1 MRKPGMRERNDRG
14 HALVEWVIGAAVGLG
29 LAMTAVTVFTQQLQV
44 LRESILRQQQ
54 ARDHHDLGQHL
65 RRELRRA
72 GFSHE
77 DVRTAEHQA
86 LTLEGTGAA
95 LQIHYRSD
103 PADPTRQALSP
114 GPSSLRVSQR
124 TLQWRTPHTGG
135 FQSLHDP
142 QTLALPG
149 WSAVPAVTA
158 DCHHL
163 LTVELPWQRLGG
175 LGSHV
180 SANSLASAV
189 AAAPS
194 ATAHT
199 GSGAVLVIRR
209 RNPGPEPCG
218 L

>member
-1 MRKPGMRERNDRG
+1 MGWRGDRWRSRKAHRG
-14 HALVEWVIGAAVGLG
+14 HALVEWVIGSAVGLG
-29 LAMTAVTVFTQQLQV
+29 LALAAVTVFTQQLMV

-54 ARDHHDLGQHL
+54 ERDHQDLGQHL

-72 GFSHE
+72 GFSRE
-77 DVRTAEHQA
+77 DARTVEHLG

-103 PADPTRQALSP
+103 PADPARPS

-142 QTLALPG
+142 QTLALPS
-149 WSAVPAVTA
+149 WSATPTMTT
-158 DCHHL
+158 DCRHV
-163 LTVELPWQRLGG
+163 LTVELPWERLGSPTN
-175 LGSHV
+175 LGRT
-180 SANSLASAV
+180 A
-189 AAAPS
+189 AAAPTS
-194 ATAHT
+194 ALQDAPQT
-199 GSGAVLVIRR
+199 LVIRR
-209 RNPGPEPCG
+209 RNAGTQPCG